1 MREILHIDMD
11 AFYASV
17 EQQDDPDLRG
27 RPVIVGADPKA
38 GTGRGVVA
46 ACSYEARQFGVHSAL
61 PISQAWRRCPGA
73 VYLRP
78 RMERYVAVSNVI
90 MATFRSYTELVE
102 PLSIDE
108 AFLDVTGSGRALGS
122 PASIARKI
130 KAEVRERTGLTA
142 SVGIAP
148 NKFLAKIASDLEKP
162 DGFVRVPPDDVHG
175 FLAPLGV
182 GRLWG
187 VGPRT
192 AARLEA
198 AGLRTIGQVAAVSP
212 VELTERIGVSG
223 EHIWRL
229 AHGEDDR
236 PVAPHREAKSI
247 SRETT
252 FPEDVRDVAALR
264 LTLRTLADDVARRLR
279 DQGFRART
287 IVLKLRYSDF
297 TTYTRQVSRP
307 GGLDGS
313 REIFSHVLGLL
324 ADFDLSRPV
333 RLLGV
338 GAAGLSGTRT
348 GRQLSLF
355 ESDRRGVRIDRVID
369 AVRSRHGEGSIQR
382 ASTFG

>member
-11 AFYASV
+11 AFYTSI

-27 RPVIVGADPKA
+27 RPVIVGADAKA
-38 GTGRGVVA
+38 GAGRGVVA
-46 ACSYEARQFGVHSAL
+46 ACSYEARRFGVHSAL
-61 PISQAWRRCPGA
+61 PISQAWQRCPHA

-78 RMERYVAVSNVI
+78 RMDRYMSVSKVI
-90 MATFRSYTELVE
+90 METFRSYTELVE

-108 AFLDVTGSGRALGS
+108 AFLDVTGSTRALGP
-122 PASIARKI
+122 PASIARTI
-130 KAEVRERTGLTA
+130 KAEVRHRTGLIA

-162 DGFVRVPPDDVHG
+162 DGFVLVAADNVHG
-175 FLAPLGV
+175 FLAPLPV

-187 VGPRT
+187 VGPRA

-212 VELTERIGVSG
+212 AELTECIGVSG

-236 PVAPHREAKSI
+236 PVAPHRETKSI

-252 FPEDVRDVAALR
+252 FPEDVRDMAVLR

-279 DQGFRART
+279 DQDFRART
-287 IVLKLRYSDF
+287 IMLKLRYSDF

-313 REIFSHVLGLL
+313 REIFSQVLDLL
-324 ADFDLSRPV
+324 ADFDLSRSV

-338 GAAGLSGTRT
+338 GAAGLEGTVG
-348 GRQLSLF
+348 GRQLLLF
-355 ESDRRGVRIDRVID
+355 ETDQRPGRIDRVID
-369 AVRSRHGEGSIQR
+369 AVRSRYGDDSIQR
-382 ASTFG
+382 AATLG